1 MERQNSNYNPYKRAQ
16 DGAINNQT
24 IYNWTRPFQSM
35 AEQLTSAQLV
45 DNATVNAKNRRPPI
59 PNIGRVP
66 PRFGYRTLPPGIADV
81 LVVDDVFPA
90 KFGDWSGTVS
100 GYEGTAYPQMPS
112 INT

>member
-1 MERQNSNYNPYKRAQ
+1 MQRQNSNYNPGKRAQ
-16 DGAINNQT
+16 DGTENNQS

-35 AEQLTSAQLV
+35 QEQLVQAQLV
-45 DNATVNAKNRRPPI
+45 DNATADAANRRPPI

-66 PRFGYRTLPPGIADV
+66 PRFGYRSSPPGISDV

-100 GYEGTAYPQMPS
+100 GYEGTAYPS
-112 INT
+112 IPQI